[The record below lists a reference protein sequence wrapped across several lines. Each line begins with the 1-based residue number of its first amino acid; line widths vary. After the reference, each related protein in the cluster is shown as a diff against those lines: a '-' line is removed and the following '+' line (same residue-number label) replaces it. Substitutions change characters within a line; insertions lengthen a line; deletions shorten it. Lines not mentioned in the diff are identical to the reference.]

1 MTALQFDRV
10 YRRPER
16 YKLVPEGKILEPFGL
31 RIEGER
37 ALFNSGVFFGRKGQ
51 LSYNIY
57 SPINA
62 SRFEYNYRERILTLY
77 EEEFGFCIRIHGV
90 RTLCLSSRER
100 QIKRGQLLGTAHQIK
115 SLCSGVYVEG
125 VILQES
131 FKNVLKERFL
141 TSEVKIDPRLLER
154 EYIRQWSIV
163 NGSQYKDSKHIVIE
177 EKYRKKVTEI
187 NPYWVVQRPA
197 PYKHFATYFNYSAL
211 FC

>member
-37 ALFNSGVFFGRKGQ
+37 VLFNPGVFFGRKGQ

-77 EEEFGFCIRIHGV
+77 EEEFGCAV
-90 RTLCLSSRER
+90 
-100 QIKRGQLLGTAHQIK
+100 
-115 SLCSGVYVEG
+115 
-125 VILQES
+125 
-131 FKNVLKERFL
+131 
-141 TSEVKIDPRLLER
+141 
-154 EYIRQWSIV
+154 
-163 NGSQYKDSKHIVIE
+163 
-177 EKYRKKVTEI
+177 
-187 NPYWVVQRPA
+187 
-197 PYKHFATYFNYSAL
+197 
-211 FC
+211 